1 MRPPGPYRESRKDG
15 ADRPRIAEESVH
27 PYLMQ
32 TLSRDRISD
41 WQRRAEQD
49 RWLKESRHARPARQA
64 RAARELVAAA
74 LAPLG
79 IRRMPPAQDAAA
91 RAGTAEGQPA
101 VADRHQSAG
110 SRAA

>member
-1 MRPPGPYRESRKDG
+1 M
-15 ADRPRIAEESVH
+15 H

-41 WQRRAEQD
+41 WQRRAEQA
-49 RWLKESRHARPARQA
+49 RWVKESRHARPVRPARP
-64 RAARELVAAA
+64 ARELVAAA

-79 IRRMPPAQDAAA
+79 IRRVPPAQDAAG
-91 RAGTAEGQPA
+91 RSGTAEGQPA
-101 VADRHQSAG
+101 AADRRQSAG

>member
-1 MRPPGPYRESRKDG
+1 M
-15 ADRPRIAEESVH
+15 H

-41 WQRRAEQD
+41 WHRRAEKA
-49 RWLKESRHARPARQA
+49 RWIKESRHARPARAA
-64 RAARELVAAA
+64 RPARPARELMAAA

-79 IRRMPPAQDAAA
+79 IRRIPPAQDAAG
-91 RAGTAEGQPA
+91 RTGTAEGQPA
-101 VADRHQSAG
+101 AADRHQSAG

>member
-1 MRPPGPYRESRKDG
+1 M
-15 ADRPRIAEESVH
+15 H

-41 WQRRAEQD
+41 WQRRAERA
-49 RWLKESRHARPARQA
+49 RWIKESRHARPVRHARP
-64 RAARELVAAA
+64 ARELVAAA

-79 IRRMPPAQDAAA
+79 IRRIPSAQDAAG
-91 RAGTAEGQPA
+91 RTGTAEGQPA
-101 VADRHQSAG
+101 AADRRQSAG

>member
-1 MRPPGPYRESRKDG
+1 
-15 ADRPRIAEESVH
+15 VH

-41 WQRRAEQD
+41 WQRRAEQA
-49 RWLKESRHARPARQA
+49 RWIKESRRARHARPARP
-64 RAARELVAAA
+64 ARELMAAA

-79 IRRMPPAQDAAA
+79 VRRVPPAQDAAA
-91 RAGTAEGQPA
+91 RTGTAEGQPA
-101 VADRHQSAG
+101 AADRRQSAG